1 MPGVTSGLPTGAVAA
16 LMALPEG
23 NKYRLVAEERYRP
36 KIAPNDDQWRRCLP
50 LLLEIL
56 AADPKRFSQ
65 SKRLLDGRRAALARH
80 VYWLAGEHPD
90 KLNPDFALD
99 EIQVERSALLSEGHV
114 TYKSQITYKSQLG
127 SFRAGF
133 PKLFP
138 PSKHVAPPRGL
149 EATNDR
155 EFLIALN
162 AAETFSNA
170 GTCDRVRAMLL
181 LCRGA
186 GLDSVDCTYVAG
198 TDVFRRP
205 GAGLWVRVTSPEASR
220 EVPVLTRFAGELE
233 ELAARA
239 GENALIAQYQPPVAL
254 GQTSE
259 LTDRLIRRMRGQYPK
274 LRVTPSRLRKAW
286 IQEQIQGWEQ
296 LHVFLQ
302 AAGLKSLH
310 SVDYR
315 DMSCP
320 SPSTDPVR
328 KARLLGG
335 IA

>member
-1 MPGVTSGLPTGAVAA
+1 MPGVTDALPVGPLAT

-23 NKYRLVAEERYRP
+23 NQYRLVAERRYRP
-36 KIAPNDDQWRRCLP
+36 KIAPDDDQWRRCLP

-65 SKRLLDGRRAALARH
+65 SQRLLNGRRAALARH

-90 KLNPDFALD
+90 RLNPDFALD

-114 TYKSQITYKSQLG
+114 TYKSQISYKSQLG

-138 PSKHVAPPRGL
+138 TCKQISPPRGL
-149 EATNDR
+149 EATKDR
-155 EFLIALN
+155 ELLIALN
-162 AAETFSNA
+162 AAETFRND

-186 GLDSVDCTYVAG
+186 GLDSVDCRYVAG

-205 GAGLWVRVTSPEASR
+205 GAGLWVRVANTEAPR
-220 EVPVLTRFAGELE
+220 EVPVLARFAGDLE
-233 ELAARA
+233 KLAARA
-239 GENALIAQYQPPVAL
+239 GDNALIAQYPPPVAL

-286 IQEQIQGWEQ
+286 IREQIEGWEQ

-310 SVDYR
+310 SVDGR
-315 DMSCP
+315 DLSCP
-320 SPSTDPVR
+320 NLPTDPVH

-335 IA
+335 IT